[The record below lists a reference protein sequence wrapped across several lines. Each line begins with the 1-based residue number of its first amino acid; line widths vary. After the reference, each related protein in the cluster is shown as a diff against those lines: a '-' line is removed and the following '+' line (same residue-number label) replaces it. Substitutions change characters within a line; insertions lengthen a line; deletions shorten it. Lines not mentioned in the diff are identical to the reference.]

1 MNIHDALVK
10 FHKIKVE
17 DVLMNTIFTYED
29 VFNQATVNLETYEI
43 KLPQNGKELYEW
55 SNELH
60 NCLSIYYK
68 SIQKRETTVYGFFLE
83 NEIKFAVEIRDNE
96 IIQAKAKYN
105 NDLNSSEKDFVFS
118 WFDGC
123 FGKNTNQETI
133 QK

>member
-1 MNIHDALVK
+1 
-10 FHKIKVE
+10 
-17 DVLMNTIFTYED
+17 MNTIFTYED

-123 FGKNTNQETI
+123 IGNNTNQKTI